1 MKEKKIK
8 LVTKNKKLC
17 VSLTLLKEEKKKK
30 KEEEEILNS
39 VYQQSQ

>member
-17 VSLTLLKEEKKKK
+17 ILNSVKGREKKK